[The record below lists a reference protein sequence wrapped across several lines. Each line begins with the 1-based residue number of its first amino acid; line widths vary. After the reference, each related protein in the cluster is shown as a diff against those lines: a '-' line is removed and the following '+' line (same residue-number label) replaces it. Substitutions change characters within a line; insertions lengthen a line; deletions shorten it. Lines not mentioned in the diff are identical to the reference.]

1 MVYLKK
7 KKFNLLFISKH
18 YLCHKLQ
25 KLVEASFNAKS
36 PKIFHKY
43 DKVNNFAI
51 TWNTG
56 GKSPKIPVILFITH
70 YN

>member
-7 KKFNLLFISKH
+7 KKFISKH

-43 DKVNNFAI
+43 DKVNNCCNYMEYRWKI
-51 TWNTG
+51 SKNTG
-56 GKSPKIPVILFITH
+56 NSVH
-70 YN
+70 YSL